1 MFYNENKCPNILPLS
16 HGVMVQIKC
25 VYGFI
30 HLKKYLHAYY
40 MQHTLVT
47 SKLEKKD
54 TVLLKLTVFTVETKH
69 NQIGEG
75 SQVMWKHSGSTEEFQ
90 NRIYGESLLKEREP
104 DPGRHLKGR

>member
-75 SQVMWKHSGSTEEFQ
+75 SQVTWKHRGVSNFRTEST
-90 NRIYGESLLKEREP
+90 
-104 DPGRHLKGR
+104 GRVY